1 MKKVLTLMLAIL
13 MALPLIAEETGN
25 TKGTWENK
33 GQSSL
38 QFAQSAFKNW
48 ASGGTNALSMNGLL
62 TYSLNYNLDKFS
74 WKNNLEVGYGFQ
86 YANDMIQKTDDK
98 IDYASSFD
106 YTAAKKWEYSG
117 MLSFKTQMTKGYK
130 DTVVISN
137 AFTPAYTMLSL
148 GMKYIPNDDLQIL
161 ISPLTGKMT
170 IVADPTLSAAGAFGV
185 NPGQKVRGEF
195 GGFVKVAYNKEIFE
209 NVLLKTKLELFSN
222 YLENP
227 QYIDVNWDFLIAMKI
242 NKYLSANI
250 ATNLI
255 YDYDI
260 DIEHV
265 DSGGNTV
272 VGPALQFKEM
282 FSLGITFNF

>member
-1 MKKVLTLMLAIL
+1 ML
-13 MALPLIAEETGN
+13 LPLLAEE
-25 TKGTWENK
+25 KDADKESWENK
-33 GQSSL
+33 GRTSF

-48 ASGGTNALSMNGLL
+48 ASGGTNALSMNALL
-62 TYSLNYNLDKFS
+62 TYSLHYKQEKFS

-86 YANDMIQKTDDK
+86 YAYDITQKTDDK

-106 YTAAKKWEYSG
+106 YTAAENWEYSG

-130 DTVVISN
+130 DTVLLSN
-137 AFTPAYTMLSL
+137 AFAPAYTVLSF
-148 GMKYIPNDDLQIL
+148 GMTYSPDKDLQIL

-170 IVADPTLSAAGAFGV
+170 MVTDSALSAAGAYGV

-195 GGFVKVAYNKEIFE
+195 GGFVKIAYSKEIFE

-227 QYIDVNWDFLIAMKI
+227 LYIDVNWDFLIAMKI

-255 YDYDI
+255 YDYDTKT
-260 DIEHV
+260 DRV
-265 DSGGNTV
+265 NTDGTTEQV
-272 VGPALQFKEM
+272 ALVQFKEM
-282 FSLGITFNF
+282 FSLGITFNL